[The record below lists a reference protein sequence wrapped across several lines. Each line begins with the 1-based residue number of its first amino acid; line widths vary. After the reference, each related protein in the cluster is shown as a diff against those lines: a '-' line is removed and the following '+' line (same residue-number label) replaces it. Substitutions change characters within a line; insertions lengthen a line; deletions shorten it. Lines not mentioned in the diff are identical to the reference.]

1 MKLHRIE
8 LKDFR
13 QFKGQQMIEFATGD
27 PQNVTVVYGENGRG
41 KTGIFRALMF
51 CLYGD
56 RSLSQDELTREQ
68 KKDGLGLINEVA
80 LNENTGTQVE
90 SQVTIDFSHQQKQF
104 RITRKI
110 SGLMRADGTIVQ
122 NPGDQVELQQ
132 TDEKGNTLPVVNDPD
147 KVKSQIQEI
156 LNSRLR
162 DYFLFDG
169 ERIERLTRN
178 TKERRAEVQQG
189 IRALLD
195 LDAMELAIDGLDKV
209 ISQIEKDIRHKSTG
223 ELQRVTAFIDDLN
236 TKIEDLENEQEY
248 DEQELK
254 RLGHQIKKLSELI
267 SENEETAEKERRRQ
281 EFIKNKQDKKVEK
294 DELKKEMASH
304 LNKGAQLVAYE
315 LIEQLREEMELRR
328 HKGEIPP
335 SIRKEFVERLLDQE
349 RCICGTS
356 LDHEHQREREYLRE
370 FLKKHY
376 TPGLGQESLDL
387 LLSINRISSANEG
400 LANEFN
406 RLLITNKNLRDEIED
421 LETKIKLLGEE
432 LGEGGTS
439 IDDLI
444 QERNRCDEDM
454 RTLDREMDRR
464 AHDITIAQKER
475 DELRKK
481 ANVLEKQQ
489 SHVQSLVD
497 RRDLT
502 KDTLMELKAIY
513 DRFAHDVKE
522 KLADKS
528 TENFCRLADVE
539 TQKDIKKIS
548 IDDNYMLD
556 VLNWTGQRRLGEIS
570 AGQRQIV
577 SLSFIMAL
585 IQVAGDLEVPLFMDT
600 PFGRLSGVHRD
611 HLLDT
616 IPKMASQWILL
627 ATDTEF
633 TAIEADALRQTNAWG
648 GIYELVKEGEGIT
661 RIMQREVSRFI
672 PKRRSIY

>member
-1 MKLHRIE
+1 MKLHKIE
-8 LKDFR
+8 IINFR
-13 QFKGQQMIEFATGD
+13 QFKGHQEIEFAIGT
-27 PQNVTVVYGENGRG
+27 PKNVTVVYGENGRG

-56 RSLSQDELTREQ
+56 RSLSQDELTGEERKE
-68 KKDGLGLINEVA
+68 GLKLINEVA
-80 LNENTGTQVE
+80 LKENMGSQVE
-90 SQVTIDFSHQQKQF
+90 SKVTIYFSHKQKQF

-110 SGLMRADGTIVQ
+110 SGLMKNDGSIIQ
-122 NPGDQVELQQ
+122 NLSDQVELQQ
-132 TDEKGNTLPVVNDPD
+132 TDVNGNTLPVDNDPD

-156 LNSRLR
+156 LHSRLR

-178 TKERRAEVQQG
+178 TKERRDEVRQG

-195 LDAMELAIDGLDKV
+195 LDAVELAQKGLRKL
-209 ISQIEKDIRHKSTG
+209 ISQIEKEIRYKSTG
-223 ELQRVTAFIDDLN
+223 ELQRVTALIDDLN
-236 TKIEDLENEQEY
+236 TKIENLESEREY
-248 DEQELK
+248 DEQESK
-254 RLGHQIKKLSELI
+254 RLEHRIHKISELI
-267 SENEETAEKERRRQ
+267 SVNEETAEKEKKRQ
-281 EFIKNKQDKKVEK
+281 EFIKSMLDKKVET
-294 DELKKEMASH
+294 DELKKEMATH
-304 LNKGAQLVAYE
+304 LNTSAQLVAYE
-315 LIEQLREEMELRR
+315 MIEQLREELELRR
-328 HKGEIPP
+328 HKGELPP

-349 RCICGTS
+349 CCICGTP
-356 LDHEHQREREYLRE
+356 LDQAHIKERKYLQE
-370 FLKKHY
+370 FLQKHY
-376 TPGLGQESLDL
+376 TPGLGSESLDI
-387 LLSINRISSANEG
+387 LLSLNRISSANEG

-406 RLLITNKNLRDEIED
+406 RLLITNKKLRDEIKD

-444 QERNRCDEDM
+444 QERNQCEEDM
-454 RTLDREMDRR
+454 KTLDREMDRR
-464 AHDITIAQKER
+464 TQDIIMNEKER
-475 DELRKK
+475 DELRKT
-481 ANVLEKQQ
+481 AYVLEKRQ
-489 SHVQSLVD
+489 SHVKSLVD

-502 KDTLMELKAIY
+502 KDTLVELNAIY
-513 DRFAHDVKE
+513 DQFADEVKQ
-522 KLADKS
+522 KLSVKS
-528 TENFCRLADVE
+528 TQIFSRLADVE

-556 VLNWTGQRRLGEIS
+556 VLNWADRRRLGEIS

-600 PFGRLSGVHRD
+600 PFGRLSGMHRD

-633 TAIEADALRQTNAWG
+633 TAVEADALRQTNSWG
-648 GIYELVKEGEGIT
+648 GIYELIKEEEGVT
-661 RIMQREVSRFI
+661 QIMQRNVNQFI
-672 PKRRSIY
+672 PKRKSMY